1 MLGEAEYTSLLY
13 VVVGPY
19 VVVTIVVAMP
29 PEPKLAGGGA
39 MFPEASIKLPVVD
52 TTSLEVAYVLCVL
65 LMVLLVIYGFE

>member
-19 VVVTIVVAMP
+19 VVVVMP

-39 MFPEASIKLPVVD
+39 MFPEASIKLPVVE
-52 TTSLEVAYVLCVL
+52 TTSLEVVYVLYVL
-65 LMVLLVIYGFE
+65 LMMLLVIYGFE